1 MVVAALYLQCIPTT
15 TNTTRP
21 RTCVCMAQH
30 HHRYIPAE
38 EGDGRIPRGG
48 TIADGVASTI
58 IIVDSG
64 PSENDGL
71 NVLTNA

>member
-1 MVVAALYLQCIPTT
+1 
-15 TNTTRP
+15 
-21 RTCVCMAQH
+21 MAQH